1 MKADGGWNNNI
12 TWIPRRNEM
21 HIPAASAIAF
31 ACFQIRASKSGCIDV
46 TIVIVFVD
54 LVDIFTLIG

>member
-1 MKADGGWNNNI
+1 MADGI
-12 TWIPRRNEM
+12 TTSPGFHGAMRCTFQ
-21 HIPAASAIAF
+21 PASAIAF

-54 LVDIFTLIG
+54 LVDIFTLIE